1 MSNDGKDEK
10 NDDAKRFAEFMEEKR
25 RLANK
30 QKVGYGNPPVEHRFK
45 KGISANPRGRP
56 PKSVRALSVRQHD
69 ADILRAGEHE
79 IEIIIDGKRTK
90 ISLFELSMRKLYLLA
105 GQGNFKAIKLALE
118 IRMGALLGNTRA
130 NIRLHNIVED
140 HEIEALMK
148 GHYPPNH
155 QVFKSRDYWRKRT
168 RKI

>member
-10 NDDAKRFAEFMEEKR
+10 RDEAKRAAELAKEDRWFADKD
-25 RLANK
+25 K
-30 QKVGYGNPPVEHRFK
+30 IGYGHPPAEHRFK

-56 PKSVRALSVRQHD
+56 PKSARALSVRQYD

-79 IEIIIDGKRTK
+79 MEITIDGKRTK
-90 ISLFELSMRKLYLLA
+90 ISLFELLVRKLYMLA
-105 GQGNFKAIKLALE
+105 GQGNFKAIKMVFE
-118 IRMGALLGNTRA
+118 VRKDALLGNTHA
-130 NIRLHNIVED
+130 NIRLHNVVEA
-140 HEIEALMK
+140 HEIKALVN

-155 QVFKSRDYWRKRT
+155 EIFKHLNYWRKRT

>member
-1 MSNDGKDEK
+1 MSNDGNDEK
-10 NDDAKRFAEFMEEKR
+10 NEEAKRAAELAEEKR
-25 RLANK
+25 WFADQEK
-30 QKVGYGNPPVEHRFK
+30 IGYGHPPVEHRFK

-118 IRMGALLGNTRA
+118 IRKGALLGNTRA

-140 HEIEALMK
+140 HEIDALMK

-155 QVFKSRDYWRKRT
+155 DVFKRRNYWRKRT

>member
-1 MSNDGKDEK
+1 MSNGGKEEK
-10 NDDAKRFAEFMEEKR
+10 NDEVKRAAELAEEKR
-25 RLANK
+25 CLADE
-30 QKVGYGNPPVEHRFK
+30 QKVGYSHPPVEHRFK

-56 PKSVRALSVRQHD
+56 PKSERALSVRQYD

-90 ISLFELSMRKLYLLA
+90 ISLFELSARKLYLLA
-105 GQGNFKAIKLALE
+105 GQGNFKAIKLAFE
-118 IRMGALLGNTRA
+118 VRKGALSGNARA
-130 NIRLHNIVED
+130 NARLHNILED
-140 HEIEALMK
+140 LEMEALMK

-155 QVFKSRDYWRKRT
+155 EIFKRLNYWRKRT